1 VLTSSASYDEMGRI
15 SSNAL
20 GNNIVSVAYSH
31 DIQNRLR
38 KINDPANLGTKPF
51 ALELQYNSPDVT
63 GATAQFAGNISAA
76 RWIHQGQANR
86 HTTTAMT
93 PTAA

>member
-1 VLTSSASYDEMGRI
+1 M
-15 SSNAL
+15 
-20 GNNIVSVAYSH
+20 AYFY

-51 ALELQYNSPDVT
+51 AMELQYNSPDVT

-76 RWIHQGQANR
+76 RWKHLSSSEQTYYYSYDSYSRMTGGIHGGGNNEQYIRLRLKRQ
-86 HTTTAMT
+86 H
-93 PTAA
+93 